1 MGTSGRSPLLAGILS
16 FLVTGLGQLYN
27 GEIQKGLMMFVG
39 VMIGA
44 MVLNWFLFG
53 ICSLGLMLWSVTDAY
68 QVAKRK

>member
-1 MGTSGRSPLLAGILS
+1 
-16 FLVTGLGQLYN
+16 
-27 GEIQKGLMMFVG
+27 MMFVG

-44 MVLNWFLFG
+44 MILNWFLFG